1 MGFLSEPNDKNIKRQ
16 MPKKKGLKQKKKKP
30 DMKIINMVMNGKM
43 PFERSLGFEEIN
55 KIIEKG
61 TLDWSIINQETSP
74 MLIARM
80 ELEGF
85 NKMNKQRT
93 ATITLWHS
101 GSFNLAGVKKRNE
114 AKECYELIIGELIKL
129 VPKVFERR
137 EN

>member
-1 MGFLSEPNDKNIKRQ
+1 MVCNNEIRVKFSKEEKE
-16 MPKKKGLKQKKKKP
+16 
-30 DMKIINMVMNGKM
+30 KIRESNFKVINMVVNGKI
-43 PFERSLGFEEIN
+43 PFGRSLGFEEIN

-101 GSFNLAGVKKRNE
+101 GSFNLAGIQKRRE
-114 AKECYELIIGELIKL
+114 AKECYGLIIEELLKL

-137 EN
+137 EE